1 MAEQGTS
8 VDWHGIDPASAL
20 ERLDSTDH
28 GLSQAEAQTRLQQ
41 HGANAL
47 PPAPP
52 EPAWRR
58 FARQFQNTLIYVLL
72 VSGVISLLMGHRV
85 DAGVIFGVVL
95 INALVG
101 FVQEGK
107 ATAALQ
113 AILGMTRTRSL
124 VWRDGQLR
132 TVDSSELVPGDLV
145 SLQAGDKVPADLRL
159 LQLKDLAC
167 DESMLTGESVAVR
180 KHLAATAA
188 AAPLAEQ
195 HGMAF
200 MGTLVTAG
208 VGRGLVCRT
217 AAQTEIGRISELTRQ
232 ATLVDTPLQ
241 QQLARFA
248 RQLSILTLIIAVL
261 TIVVGNLLRGL
272 ALDDMVQAAIGI
284 AVATIPEGL
293 PAIVTIALAIG
304 VQRMARQQALVRRL
318 PSVEVLGS
326 VDVIC
331 SDKTGTLTAN
341 AMTARQCVTALQL
354 HRIEGDGYRPEGSI
368 MPPADAALI
377 AAARVALLC
386 NDASLS
392 QENGQWQLHGDPTEG
407 ALLVLAR
414 KALPQFG
421 QVLEQWP
428 RVEEL
433 PFESERRYMATLHRC
448 DSEPTAL
455 LAVKGAPDRLMMC
468 CETQFGANGPEP
480 LDLACWQA
488 ELKRLGAEGMR
499 VLALAERR
507 LPADVHAEHGLVE
520 KGLCLL
526 ALIGINDPP
535 RPEAIDSIARCHQ
548 AGIRVKMITG
558 DNPLTA
564 AAIGAEMGL
573 NVERVLT
580 GAELDR
586 LDSKGLDEAASA
598 VDIFARTSPANK
610 LQLVEALQ
618 RQGRVVAM
626 TGDGVNDAP
635 ALRQANIG
643 IAMGGKGTD
652 AAREAGD
659 MVLTD
664 DNFAT
669 IAHAVAEGRTVYD
682 NVVKSILYILPTS
695 LAEATVIIF
704 AILLGWTLPIT
715 PAQILWINMVTTV
728 TLALALAFEP
738 PEPGVMARPPRPAGQ
753 SLISAELAWRTLLVS
768 VWAAGLVF
776 WQFGDYLRHG
786 ASVELARAVA
796 VNTLVMI
803 EAVYLINCRFL
814 DASVL
819 TPAIFRRAGP
829 MLGAIVG
836 VVVLQL
842 LYSYLP
848 WSQQLFGLESLSAA
862 DWLRLTAVA
871 LSIFVVVELEKALR
885 RWQAARH
892 SARQ

>member
-1 MAEQGTS
+1 MPEQGS
-8 VDWHGIDPASAL
+8 PVDWHTLEGHHAL
-20 ERLDSTDH
+20 EQLGGSEQ
-28 GLSQAEAQTRLQQ
+28 GLTGAEAARRLQQ
-41 HGANAL
+41 CGPNAL

-58 FARQFQNTLIYVLL
+58 FARQFQNTLIYVLIA
-72 VSGVISLLMGHRV
+72 SGVISLLMGHRV

-107 ATAALQ
+107 ASAALQ
-113 AILGMTRTRSL
+113 TILGMTRTRSL

-132 TVDSSELVPGDLV
+132 TVDSSELVPGDVV

-180 KHLAATAA
+180 KHLEADAADV
-188 AAPLAEQ
+188 PLAEQ
-195 HGMAF
+195 YGMAF

-208 VGRGLVCRT
+208 VARGLVCRT

-232 ATLVDTPLQ
+232 VSLTATPLQ
-241 QQLARFA
+241 VQLTRFA
-248 RQLSILTLIIAVL
+248 RQLSILTVVIALLTLLI
-261 TIVVGNLLRGL
+261 GNLLRGL

-354 HRIEGDGYRPEGSI
+354 HRIGGDGYSPQGAIE
-368 MPPADAALI
+368 PAADGALL

-386 NDASLS
+386 NDASVS
-392 QENGQWQLHGDPTEG
+392 QEDGQWRLHGDPTEG

-414 KALPQFG
+414 KALTNASEL
-421 QVLEQWP
+421 LEHWP

-433 PFESERRYMATLHRC
+433 PFESERRYMATLHRS
-448 DSEPTAL
+448 DTDGVAL
-455 LAVKGAPDRLMMC
+455 LAVKGAPDRLIGC
-468 CETQFGANGPEP
+468 CDSQFGSNGPEP
-480 LDLACWQA
+480 LELSRWQA
-488 ELKRLGAEGMR
+488 ELQRLGADGMR
-499 VLALAERR
+499 VMALAERR
-507 LPADVHAEHGLVE
+507 LPVDSHAEHALVE
-520 KGLCLL
+520 QGLCLL
-526 ALIGINDPP
+526 ALVGISDPP
-535 RPEAIDSIARCHQ
+535 RPEAIASIARCHQ

-558 DNPLTA
+558 DNPVTA
-564 AAIGAEMGL
+564 AAIGAELGL
-573 NVERVLT
+573 NVQRVMT

-695 LAEATVIIF
+695 LAEATVIIL

-753 SLISAELAWRTLLVS
+753 SLIGAALAGRAALVS
-768 VWAAGLVF
+768 VWAALLVF
-776 WQFGDYLRHG
+776 WQFSDYLSHG

-819 TPAIFRRAGP
+819 SPAIVRRAGP

-836 VVVLQL
+836 VVLLQL

>member
-1 MAEQGTS
+1 MAEQDAT
-8 VDWHGIDPASAL
+8 VAWHA
-20 ERLDSTDH
+20 LDSQSAVEQLRSSEQ
-28 GLSQAEAQTRLQQ
+28 GLSDAEAATRLQV
-41 HGANAL
+41 HGPNAL

-58 FARQFQNTLIYVLL
+58 FVRQFQNTLIYVLIG
-72 VSGVISLLMGHRV
+72 SGVISLLMGHRV
-85 DAGVIFGVVL
+85 DAGVIFGVVI

-107 ATAALQ
+107 ASAALQ
-113 AILGMTRTRSL
+113 AILGISRTHSL
-124 VWRDGQLR
+124 VWRDGELR
-132 TVDSSELVPGDLV
+132 TLDSSELVPGDLV

-167 DESMLTGESVAVR
+167 DESMLTGESVPVR
-180 KHLAATAA
+180 KHLEAAAV

-232 ATLVDTPLQ
+232 ATLADTPLQ

-248 RQLSILTLIIAVL
+248 RQLSFLTLIIAVL
-261 TIVVGNLLRGL
+261 TILVGNLLRGL

-284 AVATIPEGL
+284 AVAVIPEGL

-341 AMTARQCVTALQL
+341 AMTARQCVTAAQL
-354 HRIEGDGYRPEGSI
+354 HRIDGDGYCPQGTI
-368 MPPADAALI
+368 QPPADAALQ
-377 AAARVALLC
+377 AAAHVALLC

-392 QENGQWQLHGDPTEG
+392 EEDGQWRLHGDPTEG

-414 KALPQFG
+414 KTLTDVAER
-421 QVLEQWP
+421 LEQWP

-433 PFESERRYMATLHRC
+433 PFESERRYMATLHRADT
-448 DSEPTAL
+448 DSDLL
-455 LAVKGAPDRLMMC
+455 LAVKGAPDRLIDC
-468 CETQFGANGPEP
+468 CSEQFGVNGPEP
-480 LDLACWQA
+480 VDVPRWQA
-488 ELKRLGAEGMR
+488 ELARLGAEGMR
-499 VLALAERR
+499 VMAVAERR
-507 LPADVHAEHGLVE
+507 LPAGTHADHALIEQ
-520 KGLCLL
+520 GLCLL
-526 ALIGINDPP
+526 ALVGISDPP

-564 AAIGAEMGL
+564 GAIGAELGL
-573 NVERVLT
+573 NVERVMT

-586 LDSKGLDEAASA
+586 LDAAALDEAAA
-598 VDIFARTSPANK
+598 RVDIFARTSPANK
-610 LQLVEALQ
+610 LQLVESLQ

-753 SLISAELAWRTLLVS
+753 SLINRALAERTLVVS
-768 VWAAGLVF
+768 LWAAALVF

-796 VNTLVMI
+796 VNTMVMI

-819 TPAIFRRAGP
+819 SPVILRRAAP
-829 MLGAIVG
+829 MLGAIAG
-836 VVVLQL
+836 VVLLQL
-842 LYSYLP
+842 GFTYVS
-848 WSQQLFGLESLSAA
+848 WSQQLFGLEPLSAA
-862 DWLRLTAVA
+862 DWLRLTVVA

-885 RWQAARH
+885 RWQAARQ